1 MSLKL
6 NVIVGSTRPGR
17 RGLAVGR
24 WLADHAAG
32 LDLFQVEL
40 VDLAS
45 FNLPLLDEAAHPLMQ
60 RYEHA
65 HTRAWAQSVASADAY
80 VFVTPEYNYFPP
92 ASLVNALQVVM
103 REWNRKVAGVL
114 SYGGISGGL
123 RSAQQLRLLI
133 ASTNMHSLPQVVP
146 VPGVPDR
153 IDEASGSFTPA
164 DATVDGSTAMLQEL
178 HAWAGALKAL
188 RARS

>member
-17 RGLAVGR
+17 RGLAVGQ
-24 WLADHAAG
+24 WLAEHAAG
-32 LDLFQVEL
+32 LGTFDVEL
-40 VDLAS
+40 VDLAQ
-45 FNLPLLDEAAHPLMQ
+45 FNLPLLDEAAHPVMQ
-60 RYEHA
+60 RYEHEHSQRWSA
-65 HTRAWAQSVASADAY
+65 SVASADAY

-103 REWNRKVAGVL
+103 REWGRKVSGVV

-123 RSAQQLRLLI
+123 RAAQQLRLLI

-146 VPGVPDR
+146 VPNLPEF
-153 IDEASGSFTPA
+153 IDETGKFNPVAP
-164 DATVDGSTAMLQEL
+164 TVDGTTAMLTEL

-188 RARS
+188 RSQV